1 MSTSLHGVREFLPM
15 VKITFEQEGI
25 SKYYTKTF
33 NQLKEQKLYSE
44 SKIKNNRI
52 INIRRLIWIIYNDLR
67 IDKKLF

>member
-33 NQLKEQKLYSE
+33 NQLKEQKIYSE
-44 SKIKNNRI
+44 SKIKNTEQ
-52 INIRRLIWIIYNDLR
+52 
-67 IDKKLF
+67 